1 MAQRINLNQTQALLQ
16 AQVDAPLFLEPAP
29 VVFDNG
35 AIRARGLCK
44 YYGPHPAL
52 AGVDLDVDY
61 GEVVAVIGASGSGKS
76 TLLRCLIGLE
86 PLTAGELIVLGQEV
100 EDNDSAR
107 HHLRRRCGMVFQ
119 EFNLFPMLSVEQN
132 VSIAQRLVKG
142 RSAAQARERSMAA
155 LERVGM
161 ERHRR
166 KHPAQLSGGEQQRVA
181 IARALCTDP
190 ELLLLDE
197 PTASV
202 DPELTKGIMEL
213 IAEIAATDVTIVI
226 VSHDMPFARAAADR
240 LVFLHDGRA
249 VEAGPVEQVL
259 VEPHHRLTQAF
270 IERARLLQRW

>member
-1 MAQRINLNQTQALLQ
+1 MAQRIELNQTQALLQ

-29 VVFDNG
+29 VAVGTG
-35 AIRARGLCK
+35 AVRARQLCK
-44 YYGPHPAL
+44 YYGTHPAV
-52 AGVDLDVDY
+52 ADVDLDVDY
-61 GEVVAVIGASGSGKS
+61 GEVVVVIGASGSGKS
-76 TLLRCLIGLE
+76 TLLRCINGLE
-86 PLTAGELIVLGQEV
+86 PLTAGELIVLGQKV
-100 EDNDSAR
+100 EDNEAAR
-107 HHLRRRCGMVFQ
+107 HYLRRRCGMVFQ
-119 EFNLFPMLSVEQN
+119 DFNLFPLLTVEQN

-142 RSAAQARERSMAA
+142 RSAAQARERSMVA
-155 LERVGM
+155 LEHVGM

-202 DPELTKGIMEL
+202 DPELTRGIMEL
-213 IAEIAATDVTIVI
+213 IAEIAATDVTVVI

-240 LVFLHDGRA
+240 LVFLHDGKA

-259 VEPHHRLTQAF
+259 VEPEHPLTQAF
-270 IERARLLQRW
+270 IERARLLHRW

>member
-1 MAQRINLNQTQALLQ
+1 MAHRINLNQTQALLQ
-16 AQVDAPLFLEPAP
+16 AQVDAPLFLDPAQDLA
-29 VVFDNG
+29 VNV
-35 AIRARGLCK
+35 AVRARGLCK
-44 YYGPHPAL
+44 YYGPTPAV
-52 AGVDLDVDY
+52 ADVDLDVDY
-61 GEVVAVIGASGSGKS
+61 GEVVVVIGASGSGKS
-76 TLLRCLIGLE
+76 TLLRCLNGLE
-86 PLTAGELIVLGQEV
+86 SLTAGELFVLGQKV
-100 EDNDSAR
+100 EDNDLVR

-119 EFNLFPMLSVEQN
+119 DFNLFPLLSVEQN

-142 RSAAQARERSMAA
+142 RSAVEAKERTMVA

-161 ERHRR
+161 GRHRK

-213 IAEIAATDVTIVI
+213 VAEIAATDVTVVI

-259 VEPHHRLTQAF
+259 VEPRHPLTQAF
-270 IERARLLQRW
+270 IERARLLHRW

>member
-16 AQVDAPLFLEPAP
+16 AQVDAPLFLEPAR
-29 VVFDNG
+29 VIDTK
-35 AIRARGLCK
+35 AIRARRLCK
-44 YYGPHPAL
+44 YYGSHPAV
-52 AGVDLDVDY
+52 ADVDLDVDY
-61 GEVVAVIGASGSGKS
+61 GEVVVVIGASGSGKS
-76 TLLRCLIGLE
+76 TLLRCLNGLE
-86 PLTAGELIVLGQEV
+86 PLTAGELTVLGQKV
-100 EDNDSAR
+100 EDDDSVR
-107 HHLRRRCGMVFQ
+107 HYLRRRCGMVFQ
-119 EFNLFPMLSVEQN
+119 DFNLFPLLSVEQN

-142 RSAAQARERSMAA
+142 RSAAQARERSILA

-166 KHPAQLSGGEQQRVA
+166 KYPAELSGGEQQRVA

-213 IAEIAATDVTIVI
+213 ISEIAASEVTVVI

-240 LVFLHDGRA
+240 LVFLHDGRG
-249 VEAGPVEQVL
+249 VETGPVEQVL
-259 VEPHHRLTQAF
+259 VEPQHPLTRAF
-270 IERARLLQRW
+270 IERARLLHRW